1 VDKIKVWWSTFSRC
15 FAGAVRTA
23 GSTVG
28 SIVSR
33 KDAPSTAEVRLARTH
48 YEPSGRDRSG
58 DYWMLKE
65 PKWFAAILALGFVG
79 FLEVL
84 SRETADWPPCLVV
97 SKYSP
102 PAGQAGQE
110 TCATLSEGIMQFLG
124 FLWDHADHNAVTAF
138 AALTVAMFAWMLW
151 RSSEKMWR
159 VTNLAANAA
168 KQSADALVAA
178 EQAQLL
184 TIVEVS
190 NIPHIL
196 GELGKHDHP
205 GSREIAVGERASV
218 QYILKN
224 YGKTPAVLKEISHEL
239 QHWNHPPDQ
248 LRYFP
253 VRTMPKERAVVAGGS
268 TEPLQCILVAPLT
281 AEGATTIRTSDSF
294 LWLFGRVI
302 YDDAFGR
309 EREHRFLYRYR
320 IGYGFQP
327 YSYKDYNK
335 ST

>member
-15 FAGAVRTA
+15 IAGAVRAA

-33 KDAPSTAEVRLARTH
+33 KDAPPPIAEVRLARTH
-48 YEPSGRDRSG
+48 HEPSGRDRSG

-84 SRETADWPPCLVV
+84 SRETASWPPCLLA
-97 SKYSP
+97 SKYP
-102 PAGQAGQE
+102 PPAGQE

-124 FLWDHADHNAVTAF
+124 FLWEHADHNAVTAF
-138 AALTVAMFAWMLW
+138 AALVVAMFAWMLW
-151 RSSEKMWR
+151 RSSERMWR
-159 VTNLAANAA
+159 VTNVAANAA

-248 LRYFP
+248 PRYFP
-253 VRTMPKERAVVAGGS
+253 VRTMPKERAVIAGGS

-281 AEGATTIRTSDSF
+281 AEAATTIRTADSF